1 MEGQCMDFFDTYLT
15 ANFFSGLQNF
25 VVALIVLL
33 IGWLIAKLIANG
45 VEKAVKKTNL
55 DEKLLSNFREG
66 EASSKVDSSK
76 VVGKVVYY
84 ILLLVVF
91 VLFFNILNLN
101 VIANPLADLISIF
114 LSFIPILLKAA
125 LILVFAFILGI
136 AAQWI
141 VVSGGKKARIQELF
155 VRLRIADTVEKAE
168 TYITTAGK
176 VVFYVILLLFIPGV
190 LEALS
195 IYGVAE
201 PFSGVLSTVLA
212 FIPKLIAALI
222 VFAIGWYVAK
232 FIKNIVINLLKTVGT
247 EKLVN
252 KLNIQK
258 LFEGTSLAAVVGNIL
273 FVLMM
278 IPITISA
285 LEKLELTGITEP
297 AIGMLNQ
304 VMEMIPYIIIA
315 VAIILVGIWAGK
327 FLGRIV
333 GDFLARLGFNN
344 ITANMHIG
352 NKKVES
358 DKMLPSTIVGYIVQV
373 LVVFF
378 LTVQALSLVKLD
390 FLVDIAGT
398 ITAYLPNVL
407 AAVILLGIALIIANI
422 VEKVLL
428 NLLSGPA
435 IRILA
440 GFAKY
445 AIMALAVFMALTQLG
460 IATSI
465 VASAFTLILG
475 ALALAFGLA
484 FGLGGKD
491 FAKKYLDKFDKTIEE
506 TEMKDKDL

>member
-1 MEGQCMDFFDTYLT
+1 MDFFDTYLT
-15 ANFFSGLQNF
+15 TNFFSSLQNF
-25 VVALIVLL
+25 VVAIIVLL

-45 VEKAVKKTNL
+45 VEKAVKKLNL
-55 DEKLLSNFREG
+55 DEKVLSKLRDG
-66 EASSKVDSSK
+66 ETDYKVDSSK

-91 VLFFNILNLN
+91 ILFFNILNLN

-114 LSFIPILLKAA
+114 LSFIPVLLKAA
-125 LILVFAFILGI
+125 LILAFAFVLGV
-136 AAQWI
+136 AAQWLI
-141 VVSGGKKARIQELF
+141 VTGGKKVHIQQLL

-168 TYITTAGK
+168 AYITTVGK
-176 VVFYVILLLFIPGV
+176 VVFYVVLLLFIPGV
-190 LEALS
+190 LDALS

-201 PFSGVLSTVLA
+201 PFSGVLSTMLA
-212 FIPKLIAALI
+212 FVPKLIAALI
-222 VFAIGWYVAK
+222 IFAIGWFIAK
-232 FIKNIVINLLKTVGT
+232 FIKNIVMNLLKTVGS
-247 EKLVN
+247 EKLVR
-252 KLNIQK
+252 KLK
-258 LFEGTSLAAVVGNIL
+258 LEKVFEGTSLAAIAGNIL
-273 FVLMM
+273 FVLIM

-285 LEKLELTGITEP
+285 LEKLELTGITGP
-297 AIGMLNQ
+297 AVSMLNE
-304 VMEMIPYIIIA
+304 VMDMIPNIIIA

-327 FLGRIV
+327 FLGGFV

-358 DKMLPSTIVGYIVQV
+358 NSMTPSTIVGYIVQV
-373 LVVFF
+373 LIVFF
-378 LTVQALSLVKLD
+378 LTVQALYMIKLD
-390 FLVDIAGT
+390 FLVDIASA
-398 ITAYLPNVL
+398 ITAYLPHVL
-407 AAVILLGIALIIANI
+407 AAVILLGVALIIANI

-475 ALALAFGLA
+475 GLALAFGLA

-491 FAKKYLDKFDKTIEE
+491 FAKKYLDKFDRTIEE
-506 TEMKDKDL
+506 TEVKDKEV